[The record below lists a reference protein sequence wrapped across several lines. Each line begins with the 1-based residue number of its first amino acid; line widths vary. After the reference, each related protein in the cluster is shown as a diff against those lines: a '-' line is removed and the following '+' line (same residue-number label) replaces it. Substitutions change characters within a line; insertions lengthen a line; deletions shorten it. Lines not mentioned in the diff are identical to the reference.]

1 MNKKV
6 QFPLFLAIAFLASAL
21 LACKPKSTSQQGAEA
36 VAGRFNHASGETLY
50 LEELTPEGIKLL
62 DTASLA
68 SSGEFKFLSAKPHLG
83 FYRIRITESNFAM
96 LVLDSNQQVKLSGDV
111 QDLTHS
117 MQVEGS
123 PDTKFFNEMNDTT
136 RFVMAKRD
144 SIMRAFEVFAN
155 QNKLN
160 KAALDSYSRQ
170 AEIAYTACSQHIND
184 YLMHFIKQ
192 HTNSIVAVL
201 ALQQLA
207 PINVEDN
214 FFETYKLVDSVLTI
228 RYPNA
233 STLKAFHAN
242 VAALKSTQV
251 GMKAPDFTIE
261 GPDGKTVNLYQAK
274 AKYTVLDFWASW
286 CMPCRA
292 ESPKMVQLYQKY
304 HTKGLQIIGI
314 SLDNDK
320 SKWQAAIEKDHLS
333 WTHVSQLQ
341 GWKSPVARM
350 YNVSQIPN
358 TYLLDENKKILA
370 KGLRADEIDEWLIRS
385 NHE

>member
-1 MNKKV
+1 M
-6 QFPLFLAIAFLASAL
+6 
-21 LACKPKSTSQQGAEA
+21 
-36 VAGRFNHASGETLY
+36 
-50 LEELTPEGIKLL
+50 
-62 DTASLA
+62 
-68 SSGEFKFLSAKPHLG
+68 
-83 FYRIRITESNFAM
+83 
-96 LVLDSNQQVKLSGDV
+96 
-111 QDLTHS
+111 
-117 MQVEGS
+117 
-123 PDTKFFNEMNDTT
+123 
-136 RFVMAKRD
+136 
-144 SIMRAFEVFAN
+144 
-155 QNKLN
+155 
-160 KAALDSYSRQ
+160 
-170 AEIAYTACSQHIND
+170 
-184 YLMHFIKQ
+184 
-192 HTNSIVAVL
+192 
-201 ALQQLA
+201 
-207 PINVEDN
+207 
-214 FFETYKLVDSVLTI
+214 
-228 RYPNA
+228 
-233 STLKAFHAN
+233 KAFHAN